1 MKLEFSYDF
10 AKKFINDH
18 ELSEFLP
25 QVETAVKYLEEK
37 KGAGNDYLGWID
49 LPENYDKEEFARIKK
64 SAEKIKSDSEVF
76 VVIGIGG
83 SYLGSKAAI
92 EFLSHTFANKL
103 SNFATILFCSLS
115 GGRGIFI
122 SSNSFFVIAGNV
134 LPFPLFDISISK
146 FLKK

>member
-64 SAEKIKSDSEVF
+64 SAEKIKSD
-76 VVIGIGG
+76 
-83 SYLGSKAAI
+83 K
-92 EFLSHTFANKL
+92 
-103 SNFATILFCSLS
+103 
-115 GGRGIFI
+115 
-122 SSNSFFVIAGNV
+122 
-134 LPFPLFDISISK
+134 
-146 FLKK
+146 